1 MLCICLFVTYMKT
14 CPFAKPSHH
23 RGERVGILNLQTRQS
38 WMISFLSSEIFTAEE
53 KLPELNVGP
62 TVGIHAVRKKIYS
75 CPYEN
80 PTQAIRVEVRNQ

>member
-1 MLCICLFVTYMKT
+1 
-14 CPFAKPSHH
+14 
-23 RGERVGILNLQTRQS
+23 
-38 WMISFLSSEIFTAEE
+38 MISFLSSEIFTAEE